1 MSSVVAAGARG
12 VAGAA
17 LYATRQLVIAHLQNF
32 ARGAK
37 VLLKISPRAQ

>member
-1 MSSVVAAGARG
+1 MSIIHALCQTTR
-12 VAGAA
+12 A